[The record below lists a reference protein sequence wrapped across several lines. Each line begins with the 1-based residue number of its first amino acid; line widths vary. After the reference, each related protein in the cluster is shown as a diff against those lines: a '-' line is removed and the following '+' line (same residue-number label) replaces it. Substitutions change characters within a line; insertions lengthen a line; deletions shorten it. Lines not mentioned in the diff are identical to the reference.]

1 GKLAVLPE
9 NTIGSAVLGSA
20 MDMNLIYEAIYKR
33 LMFYLTVGL
42 AVVLAGAIV
51 FWLTRKITPGY
62 TQGHSYGT

>member
-1 GKLAVLPE
+1 
-9 NTIGSAVLGSA
+9 